1 MIGREDWALLD
12 AWRGGDAGAGER
24 LFQTLVDGLTRFF
37 ASKLDREVEDLV
49 QDTFVGLL
57 DGAADFRRETSVRT
71 MAFVIARRRLYDHFA
86 RKRRSPLD
94 FAEVSAVD
102 LGASPASAVAERQ
115 EHRRLLLALRTIP
128 LEQQVLLEL
137 AYWED
142 LTGPELAVVLDVPAN
157 TVRSRLSRAR
167 DALAAALARLAES
180 PEQMASTLD
189 DLAAWSA
196 RVKARAP

>member
-12 AWRGGDAGAGER
+12 AWRGGDTAAGER
-24 LFQTLVDGLTRFF
+24 LFQALVDGLTRFF

-57 DGAADFRRETSVRT
+57 DGAAAFRRETSVRT

-86 RKRRSPLD
+86 RTRRSPLD
-94 FAEVSAVD
+94 FTEVSAID
-102 LGASPASAVAERQ
+102 LGASPASAVAARQ

-137 AYWED
+137 AYWEG
-142 LTGPELAVVLDVPAN
+142 LPGPELALVLDVPAN

-167 DALAAALARLAES
+167 DALAAALARQAES
-180 PEQMASTLD
+180 PEQLASTLD